1 MSQVNYIQQINM
13 FMEFGKR
20 NGLTS
25 YERMFWLG
33 LFHIAN
39 MWAQRSPNHE
49 WPDDFFPVSNS
60 EIEAWSGLEE
70 RNIRAIRNRFKQI
83 GLIDF
88 KKGDGRKSD
97 PEYRLFYLRY
107 ISYKIVPDTP
117 ENGCKNAPDSVGDCV
132 GDCVG
137 DAVSDSVSGRAG
149 DFRQTGGKN
158 AADGVPDPLYGTP
171 SPSIP
176 GYININGERVKA
188 GTEKA
193 AEAGRTDARP
203 RARTVPAQRYEQRP
217 YEDYPPG
224 INGGG
229 LVDLDEAMTFEGL
242 VSP

>member
-33 LFHIAN
+33 MFHIAN

-97 PEYRLFYLRY
+97 PEYRIFYLRY
-107 ISYKIVPDTP
+107 ISYRIVPDTP
-117 ENGCKNAPDSVGDCV
+117 ANGCKNAADSVGDSVGDCV
-132 GDCVG
+132 GDCV
-137 DAVSDSVSGRAG
+137 SDSVSGHAA

-158 AADGVPDPLYGTP
+158 AADSVPDPLYR
-171 SPSIP
+171 PSIP
-176 GYININGERVKA
+176 GNSININRDTVKA
-188 GTEKA
+188 GAHSGANT
-193 AEAGRTDARP
+193 AGRTEPRP
-203 RARTVPAQRYEQRP
+203 RARTVIAQQYEQRP

-224 INGGG
+224 VVG
-229 LVDLDEAMTFEGL
+229 LVNLDEDMTFEGL
-242 VSP
+242 VQP

>member
-39 MWAQRSPNHE
+39 MWAQRSPNPE

-88 KKGDGRKSD
+88 KKGDGRRSD
-97 PEYRLFYLRY
+97 PEYRLCRRRY
-107 ISYKIVPDTP
+107 H
-117 ENGCKNAPDSVGDCV
+117 
-132 GDCVG
+132 
-137 DAVSDSVSGRAG
+137 
-149 DFRQTGGKN
+149 
-158 AADGVPDPLYGTP
+158 DG
-171 SPSIP
+171 
-176 GYININGERVKA
+176 
-188 GTEKA
+188 
-193 AEAGRTDARP
+193 GRTRVREGSLKPHARAFE
-203 RARTVPAQRYEQRP
+203 RLSGTVRRSVQP
-217 YEDYPPG
+217 
-224 INGGG
+224 
-229 LVDLDEAMTFEGL
+229 
-242 VSP
+242 

>member
-1 MSQVNYIQQINM
+1 MSQVNYIQQVNL

-25 YERMFWLG
+25 YERIFWLG

-70 RNIRAIRNRFKQI
+70 RNIRAIRNRFKQM

-97 PEYRLFYLRY
+97 PEYRLFYLRF
-107 ISYKIVPDTP
+107 ISYRIVPDTP
-117 ENGCKNAPDSVGDCV
+117 GNGGKIAADSVGDSV

-137 DAVSDSVSGRAG
+137 DAVSGSAGGRAG
-149 DFRQTGGKN
+149 GFAPTGCKN
-158 AADGVPDPLYGTP
+158 AADSVGDSPYISPTP
-171 SPSIP
+171 GNS
-176 GYININGERVKA
+176 YINTNR
-188 GTEKA
+188 GTA
-193 AEAGRTDARP
+193 RADARTAANAGGAQG
-203 RARTVPAQRYEQRP
+203 RARRVTAQQYNQREYP
-217 YEDYPPG
+217 DYPPG

-229 LVDLDEAMTFEGL
+229 LVDLEEAMTFEGL
-242 VSP
+242 V